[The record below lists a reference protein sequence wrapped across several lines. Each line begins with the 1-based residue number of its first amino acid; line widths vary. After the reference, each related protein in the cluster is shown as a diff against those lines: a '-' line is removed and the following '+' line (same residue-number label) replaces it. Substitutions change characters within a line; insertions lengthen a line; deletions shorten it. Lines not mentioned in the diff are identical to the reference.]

1 MDDKTWRKLTAEAV
15 LRFNQQDCSGMHKAA
30 DHSRRYDEA
39 ATTYIYSLIK
49 REYKVESYL
58 LSSDDLAR
66 REWTWLRSDASLL
79 AIQVLRG
86 KDVPHNERIRSLCH
100 NRTEIEEHLYNN
112 CMALDP
118 TWNAWKS
125 EVLQHIPQTILV
137 FSTRQRIL
145 STSPTN
151 SHLLVWTLISLI
163 THLS

>member
-1 MDDKTWRKLTAEAV
+1 
-15 LRFNQQDCSGMHKAA
+15 MHKAA

-86 KDVPHNERIRSLCH
+86 IDVPHNERICSLCH